1 MPQDIERNRGAR
13 HDNDADTDRN
23 DGAVELVTTTASYLV
38 TDVTRRPFKL
48 VVHLSLYGGSQPFA
62 AMPIQHRITGKCTKL
77 QRMSSTDGEAHRLLS
92 SSANKTMTNTFTVNF
107 SNKEGIMGEFTSGFF
122 MGDQATNG
130 RVLIVDDEADVRKV
144 VRMTLQKAGYDVLEA
159 ENGEKAIETINA
171 GENRLLLDV
180 LVCDIRMPKINGVEA
195 IAYFRANYPRVPVIV
210 LTGFPDADMATS
222 MLRQG
227 VVDYLV
233 KPVEGEKL
241 RESVARAMEQR
252 ELAHL

>member
-1 MPQDIERNRGAR
+1 
-13 HDNDADTDRN
+13 
-23 DGAVELVTTTASYLV
+23 
-38 TDVTRRPFKL
+38 L
-48 VVHLSLYGGSQPFA
+48 VVDSSHSPQGGGGLNHLQVGERAGNTAAARKGTSLALFL
-62 AMPIQHRITGKCTKL
+62 GKH
-77 QRMSSTDGEAHRLLS
+77 SDAG
-92 SSANKTMTNTFTVNF
+92 TFTVYHF
-107 SNKEGIMGEFTSGFF
+107 NKEDIMGEFTSGFF

-130 RVLIVDDEADVRKV
+130 RVLVVDDEADVRKV

-171 GENRLLLDV
+171 GENRLLLDIV
-180 LVCDIRMPKINGVEA
+180 ICDIRMPKINGVEA
-195 IAYFRANYPRVPVIV
+195 IAYFRANYPRVPIIV

>member
-1 MPQDIERNRGAR
+1 MLINKDIFVSTLVAHQLLYTQSKRDESPEANGRTERRWAR
-13 HDNDADTDRN
+13 TINS
-23 DGAVELVTTTASYLV
+23 LVTL
-38 TDVTRRPFKL
+38 
-48 VVHLSLYGGSQPFA
+48 
-62 AMPIQHRITGKCTKL
+62 
-77 QRMSSTDGEAHRLLS
+77 
-92 SSANKTMTNTFTVNF
+92 
-107 SNKEGIMGEFTSGFF
+107 KEGAMNEFTSGFF
-122 MGDQATNG
+122 MGDKETNG
-130 RVLIVDDEADVRKV
+130 RVLVVDDEADIRKV

-180 LVCDIRMPKINGVEA
+180 VICDIRMPKINGVEA
-195 IAYFRANYPRVPVIV
+195 IAYFRSNYPRVPVIV
-210 LTGFPDADMATS
+210 LTGFPDTEMATS

-241 RESVARAMEQR
+241 REAVSRAMEQR